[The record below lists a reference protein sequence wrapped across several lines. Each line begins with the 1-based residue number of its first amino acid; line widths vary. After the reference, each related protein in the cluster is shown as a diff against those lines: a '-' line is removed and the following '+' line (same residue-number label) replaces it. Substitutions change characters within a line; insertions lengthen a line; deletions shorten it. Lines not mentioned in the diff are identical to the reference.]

1 MTPPGFQVTFKPEYQ
16 AGASGRN
23 FGWVKLDGESLAAA
37 VAKEGWARVKEQGTS
52 SQSSE
57 LEELVSPAVVLS
69 GFRECFVCFVTIW
82 RSYRRSDTR
91 AMRRLVEAR

>member
-1 MTPPGFQVTFKPEYQ
+1 MTFKPEYQ

-69 GFRECFVCFVTIW
+69 DSLACFVSFVTIW
-82 RSYRRSDTR
+82 RLYRRSDTR
-91 AMRRLVEAR
+91 AKSLLAEAN